1 MLKRLCCGR
10 SPAKVAEVPDDSL
23 APSIEVS
30 FIVRHEAETFGEV
43 LTPNCFPLEVLY
55 LQTGGL
61 GEARA
66 TP

>member
-23 APSIEVS
+23 VPSIEVP

-43 LTPNCFPLEVLY
+43 
-55 LQTGGL
+55 
-61 GEARA
+61 
-66 TP
+66 